1 MSKLRNIIREAI
13 RELYNTSAEYPGN
26 WDSKPSEKF
35 SDNSFPSIG
44 EQETDVKY
52 DPVFGNF
59 QGLDGKVN
67 FDQLQSG
74 IDNEDPEAIEVIR
87 KIQSSPKYSKNL
99 TKTRMGKPVDFSK
112 EYKMQELGIDGSVQ
126 KKNWKRPYY
135 YDCKH
140 NLFKKSDGTFQ
151 IYLEWT
157 KKYSGKP
164 GWFHTSSSNRIYHVS
179 VKNNTSIFYDLKE
192 MRQRIREQ
200 RDLGH
205 VAVSIRKFKES
216 YIMIEHDDPAF
227 SDLLRFQY

>member
-1 MSKLRNIIREAI
+1 MARKISHLEKRFGKRGKKGDEGEKWLLKKLRE
-13 RELYNTSAEYPGN
+13 
-26 WDSKPSEKF
+26 SKQY
-35 SDNSFPSIG
+35 D
-44 EQETDVKY
+44 TVK
-52 DPVFGNF
+52 
-59 QGLDGKVN
+59 
-67 FDQLQSG
+67 
-74 IDNEDPEAIEVIR
+74 
-87 KIQSSPKYSKNL
+87 
-99 TKTRMGKPVDFSK
+99 DFSK

-140 NLFKKSDGTFQ
+140 NLFKKSNGTFQ

-227 SDLLRFQY
+227 ADLLRFQY